1 MKIIKTLLFFFISLK
16 GRAQD
21 PITLIIKEGI
31 KKVIVAVD
39 LKMQRLQNE
48 TIWLQNAQK
57 TVENELSRLQLAR
70 IGEWVEKQRVLY
82 AEYFEEL
89 WRVKAALGAYVK
101 VKELVEKQKT
111 LLSEYKSAIALF
123 RQDPH
128 FTAAELAHM
137 EAVYGGLLKGASTQL
152 DALLLVANAFTTQM
166 SDAARLE
173 RLQLAT
179 AAMDRL
185 LLDLRQFNREAR
197 MLARQ
202 RAAEKGTLLFFKK
215 LYGL

>member
-1 MKIIKTLLFFFISLK
+1 MKIVVLTTLLLMGVNS
-16 GRAQD
+16 RAQD

-57 TVENELSRLQLAR
+57 AVENELSRLQLEKIGDWVAR
-70 IGEWVEKQRVLY
+70 QRQLY
-82 AEYFEEL
+82 ADYFEEL
-89 WRVKAALGAYVK
+89 WQVKAALGTYAK
-101 VKELVEKQKT
+101 VKGLMEMQKI
-111 LLSEYKSAIALF
+111 LLEEYRQAFTLF

-137 EAVYGGLLKGASTQL
+137 ESVYSGLIKASATQL
-152 DALLLVANAFTTQM
+152 EALFMVVNAFTTQM
-166 SDAARLE
+166 NDAARME
-173 RLQLAT
+173 RLEQASI
-179 AAMDRL
+179 AMDQLLQDLRRFNEDIRL
-185 LLDLRQFNREAR
+185 LAL
-197 MLARQ
+197 Q
-202 RAAEKGTLLFFKK
+202 RAHEKGTLLHFKK